1 MEDRSNQVAISKE
14 ENAVRQ
20 LISMISSDNRHV
32 VHTAYPVPPLSAC
45 HISSMNNYVFIF
57 WLIFCY
63 FCRLSRHALLFHR

>member
-32 VHTAYPVPPLSAC
+32 VHTAGSD
-45 HISSMNNYVFIF
+45 SSIE
-57 WLIFCY
+57 
-63 FCRLSRHALLFHR
+63 RLMFQA